1 MRNPVISTGVFAL
14 LRRRS
19 GEIPAF
25 LGCGNTFSLEQK
37 NAGISPP
44 PLRRAS
50 LAQGPVEMTTVEG
63 KGDLGRTSLAVVA
76 VVDGALAAFKGSA
89 IFTVSSQNG
98 VVELDGLVVVTVAGE
113 FIGIGDQ
120 ALDLVGGVED
130 VGG

>member
-14 LRRRS
+14 SRRRS

-25 LGCGNTFSLEQK
+25 RGCGNTFSLEQK

-89 IFTVSSQNG
+89 IFTVPSQNG
-98 VVELDGLVVVTVAGE
+98 VVELDGLIVVTVAGE